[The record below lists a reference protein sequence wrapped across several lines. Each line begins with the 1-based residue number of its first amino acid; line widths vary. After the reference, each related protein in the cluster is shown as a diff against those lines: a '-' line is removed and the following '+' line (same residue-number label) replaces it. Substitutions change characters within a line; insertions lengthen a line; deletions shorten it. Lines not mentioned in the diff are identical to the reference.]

1 MTTFKELTKKY
12 NCTAKCQS
20 LLERLDMVK
29 EKFEQFSNKH
39 QIDEHYG
46 LDFDFL
52 YGDFTWKPKLTQK
65 RTIQEHLVTNHEL
78 IEELKNLSDEDFNK
92 VMATMES
99 DLLKAFAYHIVNVI
113 GRAIYYNCLFKI
125 DQLRNV
131 NQDFKETI
139 NYKDEDITISKTYD
153 YFVMN
158 YKDYL
163 CVHYFKNDR
172 MFSFANPSLKTNE
185 IECLKDFEKQVEKDV
200 EFLIEFLNS

>member
-1 MTTFKELTKKY
+1 
-12 NCTAKCQS
+12 
-20 LLERLDMVK
+20 MVK

-78 IEELKNLSDEDFNK
+78 IEELKNLSDEDFDK
-92 VMATMES
+92 VTASMES
-99 DLLKAFAYHIVNVI
+99 DLLRAFAYHIVNVT
-113 GRAIYYNCLFKI
+113 GLAIYYNCLFKI
-125 DQLRNV
+125 DQLRNF

-139 NYKDEDITISKTYD
+139 NYKGEDITISKTYD

-163 CVHYFKNDR
+163 CIHYFKNDR
-172 MFSFANPSLKTNE
+172 MFSFSNPSLDPND
-185 IECLKDFEKQVEKDV
+185 IENLKDFEAEVEKDV

>member
-12 NCTAKCQS
+12 NCTEKCQS

-39 QIDEHYG
+39 QIDEYYG
-46 LDFDFL
+46 LDLEFL
-52 YGDFTWKPKLTQK
+52 YGELTWKPKLTQK

-78 IEELKNLSDEDFNK
+78 IEELKNLSDEDFSK
-92 VMATMES
+92 VLATMES

-125 DQLRNV
+125 DQLRNI
-131 NQDFKETI
+131 NRDFKETI
-139 NYKDEDITISKTYD
+139 NYKGEDIVISKTYD
-153 YFVMN
+153 YLVMN

-163 CVHYFKNDR
+163 CIHYFQNDR
-172 MFSFANPSLKTNE
+172 MFSFSNPSLNPNN
-185 IECLKDFEKQVEKDV
+185 IECLKDFEEQVEKDV

>member
-1 MTTFKELTKKY
+1 MTTFKEITKKY
-12 NCTAKCQS
+12 NCAAKCQS

-29 EKFEQFSNKH
+29 EKFEKFCNQH

-78 IEELKNLSDEDFNK
+78 IEELKNLSDENI
-92 VMATMES
+92 TG
-99 DLLKAFAYHIVNVI
+99 L
-113 GRAIYYNCLFKI
+113 AIYYNCLFKI

>member
-1 MTTFKELTKKY
+1 MTTFKEITKKY
-12 NCTAKCQS
+12 NCAAKCQS

-29 EKFEQFSNKH
+29 EKFEKFCNQH

-78 IEELKNLSDEDFNK
+78 IEELKNLSDEDF
-92 VMATMES
+92 
-99 DLLKAFAYHIVNVI
+99 
-113 GRAIYYNCLFKI
+113 
-125 DQLRNV
+125 
-131 NQDFKETI
+131 
-139 NYKDEDITISKTYD
+139 TISKTYD